1 MTDTIEVRFLYGSIP
16 KPEQKRWF
24 GGMLGGHVGIKYD
37 RSRYLSFFYEGR
49 VHVFQHPNN
58 PNGRYDLQS
67 DSAFNFIMDENV
79 DSVKT
84 LVIYIPITKKQKAK
98 SKICLCV

>member
-1 MTDTIEVRFLYGSIP
+1 MTAHAT
-16 KPEQKRWF
+16 WA
-24 GGMLGGHVGIKYD
+24 
-37 RSRYLSFFYEGR
+37 FFYEGR

-67 DSAFNFIMDENV
+67 DSTFNFIMDENV

-98 SKICLCV
+98 FVSVCESYIAKIAENNMTK